1 MVFRIRNKI
10 QISTHKDKTTTR
22 YKIIKAQIS
31 INISKIHLIFKIII
45 IIKSNL
51 ITNKNCNLVNL
62 INQIAQINLDS
73 FNKINQVVLTIIISI
88 LIIILILIII
98 SIAIVIISIP
108 TILSI
113 AIIISTQT
121 ITNQIILEIQVL
133 AIRIHKIIKVN

>member
-1 MVFRIRNKI
+1 MVFRIRNKT

-73 FNKINQVVLTIIISI
+73 FNKINQVVLTIII
-88 LIIILILIII
+88 LILIII

-133 AIRIHKIIKVN
+133 AIRIHKIIKVS